1 MYNPN
6 NIPQPDWRDDRT
18 RLRKGNPHVSQVERD
33 RDRVPDATEVRI
45 NQRYSTS
52 GVLILVM
59 HFVVSVLFI
68 AGLTALVRIVWTG
81 DFELLLAMLAGL
93 VGGLIWVG
101 VVGILRR

>member
-45 NQRYSTS
+45 NRRYSTS